1 VTDLAD
7 RVRPGLAR
15 GSSYRWQQGLPD
27 GPLDRFDMNT
37 PPEAPAWYLPAIARL
52 AALPANDYPDASYRP
67 LKQAIAGFVG
77 VDVEQ
82 VAVGAGCDEIIL
94 LVASLGLAPGR
105 VALIHRPTY
114 QLYSV
119 AARNLG
125 AEILA
130 IEPRDGIAPDWDAF
144 LAGAP
149 RAHVAFICSPNNPTG
164 HEASADLVRA
174 VCAACPG
181 IVFVDQAYLELGG
194 IDHLPLVAEHD
205 NLIIGR
211 TFSKGFGL
219 GAARVGYA
227 IAQRALSGA
236 LDSLRPPGSLSS
248 WSAAVGEIACTQEPE
263 MRERVTRTLAERDRL
278 ADGIRAAGVRVDAV
292 AGNYLLGRMPT
303 PDTFERLASQGLVV
317 RTFAHEPLL
326 AGHFRATVAN
336 PDANDR
342 LVAALAELAGGQ
354 APAPTPAPGGRRA
367 EVHRATRETRID
379 CTLALD
385 GSGRARIATGLGFLD
400 HLLTALAFWWMAD
413 LDLRCAGD
421 LWIDEHHTLE
431 DCAIA
436 LGEALDAA
444 LGDRVGLTRFADAR
458 APLDEALAEATV
470 DLSGRGIARIE
481 LGLQDERIG
490 QVPASLLPHFLDT
503 LARRGRIGL
512 HVRAEGEDDHHRAE
526 AAFKALA
533 LALRVACAPDPARAG
548 VSSTKGLL

>member
-1 VTDLAD
+1 MSDLAA

-15 GSSYRWQQGLPD
+15 GSGYRWQSGLPD

-37 PPEAPAWYLPAIARL
+37 PPEAPSWYLPAIARL

-67 LKQAIAGFVG
+67 LKEAIARLVG
-77 VDVEQ
+77 VGADQ

-94 LVASLGLAPGR
+94 LVAALGLDPGR
-105 VALIHRPTY
+105 VALVHRPSY

-125 AEILA
+125 AELIA
-130 IEPRDGIAPDWDAF
+130 IEPRNSIEPDWDAF
-144 LAGAP
+144 LAAAP
-149 RAHVAFICSPNNPTG
+149 AAHVAFICSPNNPTG
-164 HEASADLVRA
+164 HEASAELVRA
-174 VCAACPG
+174 VCRACPG
-181 IVFVDQAYLELGG
+181 IVLCDQAYLELGG

-227 IAQRALSGA
+227 IAQPALTGA

-248 WSAAVGEIACTQEPE
+248 WSAAVGEIACTQETE
-263 MRERVTRTLAERDRL
+263 MLERVARTLAERDRL
-278 ADGIRAAGVRVDAV
+278 AEGLRAAGVTVDAV
-292 AGNYLLGRMPT
+292 AGNYVLGRLPT
-303 PDTFERLASQGLVV
+303 PDTFERLSERGLVV

-326 AGHFRATVAN
+326 ARHFRATVSN

-342 LVAALAELAGGQ
+342 LITALAGLAGGR
-354 APAPTPAPGGRRA
+354 APVAAPLAGGRRA
-367 EVHRATRETRID
+367 ELRRATKETRID
-379 CTLALD
+379 CTLSLD

-400 HLLTALAFWWMAD
+400 HLLTALTFWWMVD
-413 LDLRCAGD
+413 LELHCSGD

-458 APLDEALAEATV
+458 APLDESIAEATI

-481 LGLQDERIG
+481 LGLQDERVG
-490 QVPASLLPHFLDT
+490 QVPTSLLPHFLDT
-503 LARRGRIGL
+503 FTRRGRIGL
-512 HVRAEGEDDHHRAE
+512 HVRVEGEDDHHRAE
-526 AAFKALA
+526 AAFKAIA
-533 LALRVACAPDPARAG
+533 LALRSACAVDPARTG
-548 VSSTKGLL
+548 ISSTKGLL

>member
-1 VTDLAD
+1 MTDLAD

-67 LKQAIAGFVG
+67 LKQAIAGLVG
-77 VDVEQ
+77 VEAEQ
-82 VAVGAGCDEIIL
+82 VVVGAGCDEIIL
-94 LVASLGLAPGR
+94 LVAALGLSAGR
-105 VALIHRPTY
+105 VALVHRPTY

-125 AEILA
+125 AEVIG
-130 IEPRDGIAPDWDAF
+130 IEPRNGIEPDWDAF
-144 LAGAP
+144 LAAAP
-149 RAHVAFICSPNNPTG
+149 QAHVAFICSPNNPTG
-164 HEASADLVRA
+164 HEASPELVAA
-174 VCAACPG
+174 VCRACPG
-181 IVFVDQAYLELGG
+181 IVLCDQAYLELGG
-194 IDHLPLVAEHD
+194 VDHLPLVAEHD

-227 IAQRALSGA
+227 IAQTALTGA

-248 WSAAVGEIACTQEPE
+248 WSAAVGEIACSQESE
-263 MRERVTRTLAERDRL
+263 MRERVARTVAERNRLAENLRT
-278 ADGIRAAGVRVDAV
+278 AGVTVDAI
-292 AGNYLLGRMPT
+292 AGNYVLGRLPT
-303 PDTFERLASQGLVV
+303 TDTFERLAARGLVV

-326 AGHFRATVAN
+326 QRHFRATVSN

-342 LVAALAELAGGQ
+342 LVAALAELAGGSSPV
-354 APAPTPAPGGRRA
+354 AEEAVDGRRA
-367 EVHRATRETRID
+367 KVRRATKETRIE
-379 CTLALD
+379 CALTLD
-385 GSGRARIATGLGFLD
+385 GSGRARVATGLGFLD
-400 HLLTALAFWWMAD
+400 HLLTALTFWWMAD
-413 LDLRCAGD
+413 LDLHCSGD
-421 LWIDEHHTLE
+421 LWIDEHHTVE

-458 APLDEALAEATV
+458 APLDESLAQPTV

-481 LGLQDERIG
+481 LGLRDERVG
-490 QVPASLLPHFLDT
+490 QVPTSLLPHFLDT
-503 LARRGRIGL
+503 FARRGRIGL
-512 HVRAEGEDDHHRAE
+512 HVHVEGEDDHHRAE
-526 AAFKALA
+526 AAFKAIA
-533 LALRVACAPDPARAG
+533 LALRTACALDPARTG
-548 VSSTKGLL
+548 ISSTKGLL

>member
-67 LKQAIAGFVG
+67 LKQAIAGLVG

-94 LVASLGLAPGR
+94 LVASLGLGPGR
-105 VALIHRPTY
+105 VALVHRPTY

-125 AEILA
+125 AEVVG
-130 IEPRDGIAPDWDAF
+130 IEPRDGIAPDWDGF
-144 LAGAP
+144 LAAAP
-149 RAHVAFICSPNNPTG
+149 GAHVAFICSPNNPTG
-164 HEASADLVRA
+164 HEASAELVRA

-181 IVFVDQAYLELGG
+181 IVFCDQAYLELGG
-194 IDHLPLVAEHD
+194 VDHLPLVSELD

-227 IAQRALSGA
+227 IAQPALTGA

-248 WSAAVGEIACTQEPE
+248 WSAAVGEIACREEPE
-263 MRERVTRTLAERDRL
+263 MRERVSRTLAERDRL
-278 ADGIRAAGVRVDAV
+278 AAGVRAAGVGVDAV
-292 AGNYLLGRMPT
+292 AGNYLLARMPT
-303 PDTFERLASQGLVV
+303 PDTFERLAEQGLVV
-317 RTFAHEPLL
+317 RTFPHEPLL
-326 AGHFRATVAN
+326 AGYFRATVSN
-336 PDANDR
+336 PAANDR
-342 LVAALAELAGGQ
+342 LIAALARLAGAE
-354 APAPTPAPGGRRA
+354 APAPAPPAGGRRA
-367 EVHRATRETRID
+367 EVHRSTRETRID

-385 GSGRARIATGLGFLD
+385 GSGRARVATGLGFLD

-458 APLDEALAEATV
+458 APLDESLAEATV

-481 LGLQDERIG
+481 LGLRDERVG
-490 QVPASLLPHFLDT
+490 QLPTSLLPHFLDT

-533 LALRVACAPDPARAG
+533 LALRAACTPDPARTG